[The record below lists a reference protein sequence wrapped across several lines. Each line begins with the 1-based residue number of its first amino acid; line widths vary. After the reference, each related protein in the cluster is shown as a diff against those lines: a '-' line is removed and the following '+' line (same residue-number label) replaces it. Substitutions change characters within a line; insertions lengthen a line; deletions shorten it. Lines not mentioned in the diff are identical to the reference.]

1 MGPIDI
7 DLAVLTATSTEQY
20 QYSKG
25 RGKNGDTVFGS
36 WEPWEWGFGRLS
48 TVKESGRKR
57 KFLIG
62 LGKAEKGVRS
72 VQKRSQFPSKK
83 GDDKDPKK
91 GTDKDPKKGNDK
103 DPKMGTDKDPKMGN
117 DKDLKKEVADT
128 GG

>member
-1 MGPIDI
+1 MRVP
-7 DLAVLTATSTEQY
+7 EHQY
-20 QYSKG
+20 IKG

-72 VQKRSQFPSKK
+72 VQKRSQVPSKK

-103 DPKMGTDKDPKMGN
+103 IPKRVLTKIPKWAMT
-117 DKDLKKEVADT
+117 KISKRKWLKSQKGRQVR
-128 GG
+128 